1 MYNNPAMY
9 PNNVNQIQN
18 YPGMVNPNQDDRV
31 VGGFLGPFI
40 LGGITGGLV
49 APFFTG
55 GYGNSGGY
63 NNNYNQPPYYTNNYY
78 YPPYYYG
85 PYYY

>member
-1 MYNNPAMY
+1 MYNNVIDY
-9 PNNVNQIQN
+9 NNQLVPVN
-18 YPGMVNPNQDDRV
+18 NQFSNNDERFF
-31 VGGFLGPFI
+31 GGFLGPFL

-49 APFFTG
+49 APLF
-55 GYGNSGGY
+55 
-63 NNNYNQPPYYTNNYY
+63 NNNNNGYYYQPPYYTNNYY